1 MGKRLLIIGLI
12 VLGFAVYVQARPFH
26 DRVPIKQDLMTFPYR
41 FDDWQARAYEL
52 SPGVLEQLRVS
63 NYIMRDYRRE
73 DDSVSVYV
81 GYYETQREGAQIH
94 SPRHCLPGSG
104 WVAAGTEVR
113 TLEFEG
119 HRPIN
124 VMQAVYQRNEAKE
137 VFLYWYQM
145 KDTTITNEYL
155 LKLQMVYNS
164 LKYRRNDA
172 AFIRLSA
179 PVRTTVADAVS
190 SIEAFMEDFVPLLP
204 DYLPE

>member
-1 MGKRLLIIGLI
+1 MGKRLLLVGLI
-12 VLGFAVYVQARPFH
+12 VLSFAFYVQARPFH
-26 DRVPIKQDLMTFPYR
+26 DLVPIKQDLVTFPMHIE
-41 FDDWQARAYEL
+41 DWQAADFQL

-63 NYIMRDYRRE
+63 NYLMRDYRRDGE
-73 DDSVSVYV
+73 SVNVYI

-104 WVAAGTEVR
+104 WVPTRHTTR
-113 TLEFEG
+113 TWQIDG
-119 HRPIN
+119 QRPIN
-124 VMQAVYQRNEAKE
+124 LVEAVYQKDSYHE

-145 KDTTITNEYL
+145 KDATITNEYL
-155 LKLQMVYNS
+155 LKAQMVFNS

-179 PVRTTVADAVS
+179 PVRTSVEDTVAS
-190 SIEAFMEDFVPLLP
+190 LESFMADFVPLLD